1 MLTDKQLEYISDVL
15 VPLFQYLESEVIAD
29 VAQRVK
35 ATMAF
40 TRSAELEAQALYE
53 LGYSPAYIRRVVMK
67 RLNANLEYRKL
78 VAKNTLEHKRIVKE
92 LLRKIKKEAYK
103 AGDKLFAQSG
113 DLSFLDD
120 LRIWKL
126 GNKEITERSFLP
138 KLVKAIAEQTKG
150 ELRNLTRTTGFK
162 TVAGMETLETVYK
175 KELDRAMIKIVTGT
189 FSQEKVLYDVIHNLA
204 HSGLR
209 SINYGSGR
217 TMQLDSAVRLA
228 TRTGAHQLMGQIAA
242 ENIRETE
249 TNMVYVS
256 SHWGARNKGQG
267 HANHAEWQ
275 GKVYTINNN
284 MAAEQTAK
292 EAERIGQAAIKDL
305 WEATGYSMNGEH
317 PNDPMGLYGYNCRH
331 RIYPW
336 FEGISELPDDDPEPA
351 PVTID
356 GKQYDYYAMSQK
368 QRAMESRIRALK
380 REREAMQKLN
390 MDTKAVQKQIRD
402 KIKAYQEFCKKYK
415 MPEKYNRI
423 RYDNGTGDYKSTKAW
438 KAYEEQRR
446 ADMAAQQAAD
456 NSV

>member
-1 MLTDKQLEYISDVL
+1 
-15 VPLFQYLESEVIAD
+15 
-29 VAQRVK
+29 
-35 ATMAF
+35 
-40 TRSAELEAQALYE
+40 
-53 LGYSPAYIRRVVMK
+53 
-67 RLNANLEYRKL
+67 
-78 VAKNTLEHKRIVKE
+78 
-92 LLRKIKKEAYK
+92 
-103 AGDKLFAQSG
+103 
-113 DLSFLDD
+113 
-120 LRIWKL
+120 
-126 GNKEITERSFLP
+126 
-138 KLVKAIAEQTKG
+138 
-150 ELRNLTRTTGFK
+150 
-162 TVAGMETLETVYK
+162 
-175 KELDRAMIKIVTGT
+175 
-189 FSQEKVLYDVIHNLA
+189 
-204 HSGLR
+204 
-209 SINYGSGR
+209 
-217 TMQLDSAVRLA
+217 
-228 TRTGAHQLMGQIAA
+228 MGQIAA

-317 PNDPMGLYGYNCRH
+317 SNDPMGLYGYNCRH